1 MKILA
6 IGKNYVLK
14 AEDLKTTAKSGKQLI
29 FSKPESSLSKDNKDV
44 EYPAF
49 TENLAY
55 EAELVVEIGK
65 TGKNIA
71 EADAASYISGIAIG
85 IDYTAKD
92 VLNDV
97 REGKGPWDL
106 AKGFDG
112 AAPISPVKAISN
124 FPDLKNINFDL
135 KINGKTVQ
143 EGNTGLIIY
152 NFEEIIAFV
161 SKYFT
166 LEPGDLIFTGTPA
179 YGTGQIH
186 KGDQLQASIEGEL
199 LLDFK
204 MV

>member
-6 IGKNYVLK
+6 IGKNYVLN
-14 AEDLKTTAKSGKQLI
+14 AEELKTVTKNGKQLI
-29 FSKPESSLSKDNKDV
+29 FSKPDSSLVKDNKDV
-44 EYPAF
+44 EFPAF
-49 TENLAY
+49 TDNLVY
-55 EAELVVEIGK
+55 EVELVVEIGK
-65 TGKNIA
+65 SGKNIS
-71 EADAASYISGIAIG
+71 EQDATSYISGIAVA

-97 REGKGPWDL
+97 REGKGPWEL

-112 AAPISPVKAISN
+112 AAPISAVKAISN
-124 FPDLKNINFDL
+124 FPDVTNINFDL
-135 KINGKTVQ
+135 KINGDTVQ

-152 NFEEIIAFV
+152 NFAEIIAFV
-161 SKYFT
+161 SKYMT
-166 LEPGDLIFTGTPA
+166 LNPGDLIFTGTPA

-186 KGDQLQASIEGEL
+186 KGDHLQASIEGEL

>member
-1 MKILA
+1 MKVLA
-6 IGKNYVLK
+6 IGKNYVLN
-14 AEDLKTTAKSGKQLI
+14 AEDLKTTTKSGKQLI
-29 FSKPESSLSKDNKDV
+29 FSKPESSLTKDNKDV
-44 EYPAF
+44 AYPAF
-49 TENLAY
+49 TENLVY
-55 EAELVVEIGK
+55 EVELVVEIGK

-71 EADAASYISGIAIG
+71 EADAASYISGIAVG

-97 REGKGPWDL
+97 RESKGPWDL

-112 AAPISPVKAISN
+112 AAPISPVKAVSN
-124 FPDLKNINFDL
+124 FADLKNINFDL
-135 KINGKTVQ
+135 KINGDTVQ
-143 EGNTGLIIY
+143 EGNTSLIIY

-161 SKYFT
+161 SQYFT

-186 KGDQLQASIEGEL
+186 KGDHLQASIEGEL

-204 MV
+204 MI